1 LREMDVNGLWFLFGF
16 WLVVMVWWLVS
27 VKP

>member
-1 LREMDVNGLWFLFGF
+1 LREMDANGLWFLFGF
-16 WLVVMVWWLVS
+16 WLVFVIWWLVS